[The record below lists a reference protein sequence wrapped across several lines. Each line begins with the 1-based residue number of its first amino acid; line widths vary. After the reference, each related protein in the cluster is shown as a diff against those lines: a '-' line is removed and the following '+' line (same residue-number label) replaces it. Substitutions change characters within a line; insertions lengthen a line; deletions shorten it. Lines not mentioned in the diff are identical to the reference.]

1 MKKPTSPQLIL
12 ASGSPR
18 RKELVQLFDW
28 NVEIDSADIDETVGT
43 NENAIDYVTRMAT
56 EKAIAAAQKAAP
68 NAIILAADTTVA
80 DGDIILGKPQT
91 EAEAITMLTTLRNK
105 THRVYTAMSIAQ
117 NDKIKTICVGSEVP
131 MRNYTNQ
138 EIQSYIASGD
148 PFDKAGG
155 YAIQHEGF
163 HPVEEFDDC
172 FANVMGLP
180 ICDLAV
186 LSKQFGLEFPSDLP
200 QRCQN
205 SLCYQCTCFSTHL
218 RGTYE

>member
-18 RKELVQLFDW
+18 RKELVQLLDW
-28 NVEIDSADIDETVGT
+28 DIQIAPADIDETVGA
-43 NENAIDYVTRMAT
+43 NENAVDYVTRMAT
-56 EKAIAAAQKAAP
+56 EKAIAAAQKAPP
-68 NAIILAADTTVA
+68 NAIILTADTTVA
-80 DGDIILGKPQT
+80 DGDTILGKPQT
-91 EAEAITMLTTLRNK
+91 EAQAITMLTNLRNK
-105 THRVYTAMSIAQ
+105 THRVYTAMSIIQ
-117 NDKIKTICVGSEVP
+117 NDKIKTICVGSDVP
-131 MRNYTNQ
+131 MRNYTDQ
-138 EIQSYIASGD
+138 EMQSYIASGD

-155 YAIQHEGF
+155 YAIQNQSF

-180 ICDLAV
+180 VCDLAI
-186 LSKQFGLEFPSDLP
+186 LGQQFGLEFPADIA

-205 SLCYQCTCFSTHL
+205 YLCYQCTCYSTHL

>member
-1 MKKPTSPQLIL
+1 MKKPKSPILIL

-28 NVEIDSADIDETVGT
+28 NVEIAPADIDETVGT
-43 NENAIDYVTRMAT
+43 NENAVDYVTRMAT
-56 EKAIAAAQKAAP
+56 EKAIAAAQKASP

-80 DGDIILGKPQT
+80 NGDIILGKPQT
-91 EAEAITMLTTLRNK
+91 EAEAITMLTNLRNK
-105 THRVYTAMSIAQ
+105 THRVYTAMSIAHK
-117 NDKIKTICVGSEVP
+117 DKIKTICVGSDVP
-131 MRNYTNQ
+131 MRNYTDQ
-138 EIQSYIASGD
+138 EMQSYIASGD

-186 LSKQFGLEFPSDLP
+186 LSKQFGLEFPADLP